1 VVVEQRNGPDLTT
14 LLTFGMTTAACL
26 VVGLG
31 VGWLVDWVLDTLPVF
46 TLIGLA
52 LGIVL
57 TCYYVYAKLKQYLK
71 E

>member
-1 VVVEQRNGPDLTT
+1 MEQRNGPDLST

-26 VVGLG
+26 VVSLGLG
-31 VGWLVDWVLDTLPVF
+31 WLADQALDTLPVF
-46 TLIGLA
+46 TLTGLA
-52 LGIVL
+52 LGIVV

>member
-1 VVVEQRNGPDLTT
+1 MEQSNGPDLST
-14 LLTFGMTTAACL
+14 LLSFGMATAACL
-26 VVGLG
+26 VVSLGLG
-31 VGWLVDWVLDTLPVF
+31 WLADWALDTLPVF

-52 LGIVL
+52 LGIVI

>member
-1 VVVEQRNGPDLTT
+1 MSQPNGPDLAT

-31 VGWLVDWVLDTLPVF
+31 LGSLADWALDTLPVF

-52 LGIVL
+52 VGIVT
-57 TCYYVYAKLKQYLK
+57 TCYYVYTKLKQYLK

>member
-1 VVVEQRNGPDLTT
+1 MSQPDGPDLST

-31 VGWLVDWVLDTLPVF
+31 LGTLADWALDTLPVF
-46 TLIGLA
+46 TLLGLA
-52 LGIVL
+52 LGVAA